1 MNDLILKDDAY
12 KIVGACFA
20 GRKIILKKA
29 MAIACIAFCGLF
41 CFSQE
46 VEFKIDKISLSE
58 DKGKA
63 ELELSLKNLTDNK
76 YSISIRN
83 MSIIIR
89 GVDEDGKEE
98 DLFSF
103 KPDKIDSKYPGI
115 MQVGNQPLEI
125 KKFVLNKISIV
136 LPEKGVLYALITVP
150 EEMAKLKYCGMENI
164 TGEIRSSKY
173 SYNIGD
179 NPEWQKDMDFN
190 NKFILKLKEAD
201 QE

>member
-1 MNDLILKDDAY
+1 MKIKISSFYFSVVRVYRGQKKGFFMNDLILKDDAY

-89 GVDEDGKEE
+89 GVD
-98 DLFSF
+98 
-103 KPDKIDSKYPGI
+103 
-115 MQVGNQPLEI
+115 N
-125 KKFVLNKISIV
+125 
-136 LPEKGVLYALITVP
+136 
-150 EEMAKLKYCGMENI
+150 
-164 TGEIRSSKY
+164 RSY
-173 SYNIGD
+173 V
-179 NPEWQKDMDFN
+179 
-190 NKFILKLKEAD
+190 
-201 QE
+201 